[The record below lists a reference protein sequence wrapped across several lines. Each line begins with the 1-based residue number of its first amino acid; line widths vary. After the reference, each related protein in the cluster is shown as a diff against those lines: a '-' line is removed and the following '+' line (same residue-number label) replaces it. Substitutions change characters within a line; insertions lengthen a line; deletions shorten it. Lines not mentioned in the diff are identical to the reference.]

1 MPKRFNKSLSRSRA
15 VATSREGSDYD
26 NLPVEQTRNEPSP
39 QGGGYERMARRR
51 YQKPAPKRRGNQW
64 TILIR
69 EDVSQDG
76 QRIRK
81 VRRVPLAPAT
91 ANKRDAERLRD
102 EYLERINHAHVG
114 IGGACLFRDFARVYD
129 RDLLSGLA
137 S

>member
-1 MPKRFNKSLSRSRA
+1 MSTRSDTNVRGTARA
-15 VATSREGSDYD
+15 GSCPASGYD
-26 NLPVEQTRNEPSP
+26 TLPVEQTRNEPSP

-69 EDVSQDG
+69 EDISQDG
-76 QRIRK
+76 QRTRK

-102 EYLERINHAHVG
+102 E
-114 IGGACLFRDFARVYD
+114 
-129 RDLLSGLA
+129 
-137 S
+137 